1 FLGAVEAELV
11 VGRAL
16 ARHRVAPPGPDR
28 DAERAAGQ
36 RAADRVLPEGAQLV
50 AAGAVLVGRGHR
62 EQGDGGDRA
71 RDRDDAAP
79 ALHPLAGVARAL
91 ALLVGVG
98 VAGQPVVVLL
108 VDLLVAL
115 VQLPLEVL
123 GGHRLVGVVDGL
135 AGVARLVGGDRA
147 AGLDLTLVLV
157 RAGVGV
163 EAEQGAGGLG
173 AGGGGVGGGGGRE
186 GGGGGGG
193 GGRRREHG

>member
-1 FLGAVEAELV
+1 WRSAATCAAACTARWLPPRRAARPSLPAARAAVLDAAVVHACDVGGLLGAVEAELV

-28 DAERAAGQ
+28 DAQRAAGQ
-36 RAADRVLPEGAQLV
+36 RAAAGVLPGGAQLV

-91 ALLVGVG
+91 DLLVGVA

-115 VQLPLEVL
+115 VQL
-123 GGHRLVGVVDGL
+123 
-135 AGVARLVGGDRA
+135 
-147 AGLDLTLVLV
+147 
-157 RAGVGV
+157 
-163 EAEQGAGGLG
+163 
-173 AGGGGVGGGGGRE
+173 
-186 GGGGGGG
+186 
-193 GGRRREHG
+193 